1 MFARQVRN
9 ELLKLFARRRTYI
22 GFAVFLLVELVIL
35 ALLNMEAVLLAFSH
49 LLENNGLEFSAC
61 YTGLTLATFII
72 FFTVTIL
79 FGLYLAL
86 VSGDMV
92 AKEVEEGTMRMVLSR
107 PVKRLRLLAI
117 KIIACVAY
125 TFALGVFIGA
135 TALLAACLYMGGVGN
150 LMAFGPMQQ
159 VFAVF
164 GPSEGLWRYALS
176 ILLMCACYQLVSAIA
191 LMLSCFRIRPA
202 AATIVTVTVLS
213 VDLVLRNIPFFQ
225 PLDHYFLGYHL
236 GCWIRAFRHVVLW
249 PDIAES
255 LLLLVGATLTCW
267 VIGAAEFCTRDFK
280 A

>member
-22 GFAVFLLVELVIL
+22 GFGTFLLVELGIL
-35 ALLNMEAVLLAFSH
+35 GLLNTPVVLQAFRQ
-49 LLENNGLEFSAC
+49 LLTNNGLEFSRC
-61 YTGLTLATFII
+61 YTGLTLAAFIN

-107 PVKRLRLLAI
+107 PVARLRVLAI
-117 KIIACVAY
+117 KILTCVIH
-125 TFALGVFIGA
+125 TFALGIFVGV
-135 TALLAACLYMGGVGN
+135 TTLLSACIYMGGVGN
-150 LMAFGPMQQ
+150 LLVFGPMQK
-159 VFAVF
+159 VFAIF
-164 GPSEGLWRYALS
+164 GPSEGLWRYAQS
-176 ILLMCACYQLVSAIA
+176 MLLMCVAYQFVSAIA
-191 LMLSCFRIRPA
+191 LMLSCFKIRPA

-225 PLDHYFLGYHL
+225 PLDHFFLGYHL
-236 GCWIRAFRHVVLW
+236 GCWIRSFRHVVLW
-249 PDIAES
+249 SDIAES
-255 LLLLVGATLTCW
+255 LLLLGGATLTCW
-267 VIGAAEFCTRDFK
+267 IIGATHFCTRDFK